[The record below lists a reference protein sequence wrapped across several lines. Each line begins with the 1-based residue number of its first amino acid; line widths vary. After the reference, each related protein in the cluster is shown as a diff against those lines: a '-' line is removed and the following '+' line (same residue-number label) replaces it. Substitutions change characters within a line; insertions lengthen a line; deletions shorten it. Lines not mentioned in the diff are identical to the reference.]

1 MPMSNFNLP
10 LADAAGS
17 RHASV
22 MPSGNDPPSRS
33 ATDLAS
39 TPPDERRP
47 RRVFTADE
55 KLKILA
61 EVDAAPRGG
70 QGAILRKHGVYSSH
84 VVGWRKALKEHGRDG
99 LRARKPG
106 PVAVTPAR
114 DPHDV
119 ARIKLLE
126 KKLLLANDL
135 LALQKKAIDLL
146 DVAFPDSNDEDS

>member
-10 LADAAGS
+10 LAEVAAP

-22 MPSGNDPPSRS
+22 MPTGSDPPPRS

-47 RRVFTADE
+47 RRVFTIDQ
-55 KLKILA
+55 KLTILA

-70 QGAILRKHGVYSSH
+70 QGAILRKHGVYASH
-84 VVGWRKALKEHGRDG
+84 VIGWRKALKEHGREG

-106 PVAVTPAR
+106 PVATAAAPDPR
-114 DPHDV
+114 D
-119 ARIKLLE
+119 ARIKQLE
-126 KKLLLANDL
+126 KKLLLANEL

-146 DVAFPDSNDEDS
+146 DVAFPDSSEDES

>member
-10 LADAAGS
+10 LADVAAS

-22 MPSGNDPPSRS
+22 MPSGDDPRSRS

-39 TPPDERRP
+39 TPNDERRP
-47 RRVFTADE
+47 RRSFTADE

-70 QGAILRKHGVYSSH
+70 QGAILRKYGVYSSH
-84 VVGWRKALKEHGRDG
+84 VANWRTTLVEHGREG

-106 PVAVTPAR
+106 PVASVPVR
-114 DPHDV
+114 DPRD
-119 ARIKLLE
+119 ARIRQLE
-126 KKLLLANDL
+126 KKLQLAHDL
-135 LALQKKAIDLL
+135 LALQKKAIALL
-146 DVAFPDSNDEDS
+146 DSAFPDSTEEDS